1 MNNKKIS
8 FGDIWER
15 FGTFIIFIVMIL
27 LVSIVAPRQFRSTNN
42 LIQIVVQSSTTMLI
56 SFGEFFAI
64 LIAGID
70 LSVGSILAFTS
81 MVSAKLMVA
90 GLNPV
95 LAILLG
101 SIIFG
106 AVLGAVN
113 GSLINF
119 TGLHPFV
126 ITLGTNAI
134 FRGLTLIV
142 SDAIPVFGFP
152 QSFKTVF
159 GGMFFGWFPMP
170 VFWAVLVAIIL
181 KFITEKSIM
190 GRNFYAIGGSKDAAW
205 FSGINVKFHTLM
217 VFIISGICAGMAGAV
232 QLARIGSAE
241 PMAGSGDE
249 TFAIASVIIGGA
261 SFFGGKGK
269 ITGVLVGALIIGLI
283 SNALNMLSVPTYY
296 QQVVTGFLI
305 IGAVTLDMFVSKSN
319 K

>member
-1 MNNKKIS
+1 MNSRKVS
-8 FGDIWER
+8 FSNVWER

-27 LVSIVAPRQFRSTNN
+27 IVSIIAPRQFMSTNN
-42 LIQIVVQSSTTMLI
+42 LVQIVVQSSTTMLI

-70 LSVGSILAFTS
+70 LSVGSVLALTS

-90 GLNPV
+90 GIPPV
-95 LAILLG
+95 FAILIG

-106 AVLGAVN
+106 AFLGFVN
-113 GSLINF
+113 GTLINF

-142 SDAIPVFGFP
+142 SNAIPVFGFP
-152 QSFKTVF
+152 QSFKTAF
-159 GGMFFGWFPMP
+159 GGMLWGWLPMP
-170 VFWAVLVAIIL
+170 IFWAVLVALIL

-190 GRNFYAIGGSKDAAW
+190 GRNFYALGGSKESAW
-205 FSGINVKFHTLM
+205 FSGINVKLHTLM
-217 VFIISGICAGMAGAV
+217 VFMISGICAGMAGAV

-241 PMAGSGDE
+241 PMAGNGDE

-261 SFFGGKGK
+261 SFFGGKGR
-269 ITGVLVGALIIGLI
+269 ISGVLVGALIIGLI

-296 QQVVTGFLI
+296 QQVVTGSLI
-305 IGAVTLDMFVSKSN
+305 IGAVTIDMFVSKGN

>member
-1 MNNKKIS
+1 MNKKVS

-15 FGTFIIFIVMIL
+15 FGTFIIFIMMIFI
-27 LVSIVAPRQFRSTNN
+27 VSMIAPRQFRSTNN

-81 MVSAKLMVA
+81 MISAKLMVA
-90 GLNPV
+90 GVNPV
-95 LAILLG
+95 LAILIG
-101 SIIFG
+101 SIFFG
-106 AVLGAVN
+106 AVLGLVN
-113 GSLINF
+113 GSLVNF

-134 FRGLTLIV
+134 FRGLTLVV
-142 SDAIPVFGFP
+142 SNAIPVFGFP
-152 QSFKTVF
+152 QSFKTAF
-159 GGMFFGWFPMP
+159 GGMLWGWLPMP
-170 VFWAVLVAIIL
+170 IFWAVLVAFIL
-181 KFITEKSIM
+181 KFVTEKSIM
-190 GRNFYAIGGSKDAAW
+190 GRNFYAIGGSKESAW

-217 VFIISGICAGMAGAV
+217 VFVISGICAGMAGAV

-241 PMAGSGDE
+241 PMAGSGAE

-261 SFFGGKGK
+261 SFFGGKGR
-269 ITGVLVGALIIGLI
+269 ISGVFVGALIIGLI

-296 QQVVTGFLI
+296 QQVVTGLLI
-305 IGAVTLDMFVSKSN
+305 IGTVTVDMFVSKNN